1 MIKENKEIEY
11 CNPQSTQIFKKIFLF
26 SFFTLSS
33 CVFTNLDHQLDLQE
47 MEIQLE
53 KGEFPKTTSV
63 LVSQKGKM
71 VYEKYFGDGRLEL
84 LNDTRSVT
92 KSITSIVAG
101 KMIQDG
107 NISGV
112 EDKISTYL
120 NSPLIKDDLIKADI
134 RIKDLL
140 TMSSAFLANDND
152 DLSPGYEDNMHKQ
165 DDWLKWIIN
174 LPVKQ
179 NYLRDE
185 SGFGPFRYATINA
198 VLMGNVI
205 EKAVAQPVDKYIINA
220 LLNPL
225 GIDNYEFQ
233 YSPMK
238 EVMTGGGLRL
248 RSRDLL
254 KVGELVQNK
263 GVFQKVHLIPKDW
276 INECLT
282 VHRTDDDSGAGYGYY
297 FWNFQFPVS
306 EDKRINGWFMAGN
319 GGNIVLIL
327 PELKSVIVVT
337 RTNYNSPTQAMETIQ
352 LVSKY
357 IIPKLL

>member
-1 MIKENKEIEY
+1 
-11 CNPQSTQIFKKIFLF
+11 
-26 SFFTLSS
+26 
-33 CVFTNLDHQLDLQE
+33 

-53 KGEFPKTTSV
+53 KGEFPKTTSI

-71 VYEKYFGDGRLEL
+71 MYEKYFGDGRLGL

-92 KSITSIVAG
+92 KSITSIVVG

-120 NSPLIKDDLIKADI
+120 NSEVIINDSIKRNIQ
-134 RIKDLL
+134 IKDLL
-140 TMSSAFLANDND
+140 TMSSSFLANDSD
-152 DLSPGYEDNMHKQ
+152 VLSPGNEDNMHKQ

-179 NYLRDE
+179 DYLRDE

-254 KVGELVQNK
+254 KIGELVQNK
-263 GVFQKVHLIPKDW
+263 GIFETVSIIPKDW

-282 VHRTDDDSGAGYGYY
+282 VHRLDDDSGAGYGYY
-297 FWNFQFPVS
+297 FWNYQFPVT
-306 EDKRINGWFMAGN
+306 ENRRINGWFMAGN
-319 GGNIVLIL
+319 GGNIVLIF

-357 IIPKLL
+357 IIPNIL

>member
-1 MIKENKEIEY
+1 MKSILKYYTSQNIKIL
-11 CNPQSTQIFKKIFLF
+11 KKILIL
-26 SFFTLSS
+26 SFFIFFGCSS
-33 CVFTNLDHQLDLQE
+33 NEIQNQLNLQE

-53 KGEFPKTTSV
+53 KGEFPKTTSI

-71 VYEKYFGDGRLEL
+71 VYEKYFGDGRLGL

-92 KSITSIVAG
+92 KSITSIVVG

-112 EDKISTYL
+112 EDKIFPYL
-120 NSPLIKDDLIKADI
+120 NSEVIINDSIKANI
-134 RIKDLL
+134 QIKDLL
-140 TMSSAFLANDND
+140 TMSSSFLANDSD
-152 DLSPGYEDNMHKQ
+152 DLSPGNEDNMHKQ
-165 DDWLKWIIN
+165 DNWLKWIIN

-254 KVGELVQNK
+254 KIGELVQNK
-263 GVFQKVHLIPKDW
+263 GIFETVSIIPKDW

-282 VHRTDDDSGAGYGYY
+282 VHRLDDDSGAGYGYY
-297 FWNFQFPVS
+297 FWNYQFPVS
-306 EDKRINGWFMAGN
+306 EDRCINGWFMAGN

-357 IIPKLL
+357 IIPKLLK